1 MRKAQAACHGRAE
14 IGTRENEPM
23 NPIAHI
29 VDWSLRRFE
38 NSVTTPQ
45 GVLNAAAGL
54 RPTVDRGW
62 LSRDVVRDVQLLRI
76 KRAVR
81 YAYERS
87 PFYRTQFDTQRIH
100 PADIRTLDD
109 VAKLPFTTSTDLRDW
124 RKFLCVPESELAA
137 VFTTSGTT
145 GEPKRVYYTWREM
158 NALAN
163 LGAVALRV
171 RHAGR
176 MVALI
181 ALPQGLWMGSSE
193 AQRVVERAGGLPLS
207 VGAGDPQ
214 EVVKGMRRFMPN
226 VVISSPSYMT
236 ALTREAE
243 RAGFKIPLK
252 LILLGGELLTDAHTA
267 RFHDYWGAQVY
278 NTYGSTEI
286 GGGQTIAL
294 PDCACL
300 HLNDLHLFTEIVD
313 PVTGKPSNEG
323 ELVFTTLTRE
333 AMPLVRYRMGD
344 HARWSGCHCY
354 LPFGSILLGGRTDD
368 MVVAGDMNLY
378 GQVIADA
385 LATIAGATGRVRLE
399 FDKVELT
406 DRLRVRIEGG
416 QVNVDEARARM
427 FETYPELREN
437 TANGNLIL
445 EIETGANLDG
455 QIKSVKILDRRV
467 R

>member
-1 MRKAQAACHGRAE
+1 MTATKL
-14 IGTRENEPM
+14 M
-23 NPIAHI
+23 NPIAPI
-29 VDWSLRRFE
+29 VDWGLRRFE

-45 GVLNAAAGL
+45 GVLNAATGL

-76 KRAVR
+76 KRTLR

-87 PFYRTQFDTQRIH
+87 PFYRAQFDAHGIRL
-100 PADIRTLDD
+100 ADIRTLDD
-109 VAKLPFTTSTDLRDW
+109 VTKLPFTTSTDLRDW
-124 RKFLCVPESELAA
+124 RKFLCAPEDQLVA

-181 ALPQGLWMGSSE
+181 ALPQGLWMGSGE
-193 AQRVVERAGGLPLS
+193 AQRVVERAGGLPLPIG
-207 VGAGDPQ
+207 VGNPQ
-214 EVVKGMRRFMPN
+214 EAVKAMRRFMPS
-226 VVISSPSYMT
+226 VAISSPSYMT

-243 RAGFKIPLK
+243 RVGFKIPLK
-252 LILLGGELLTDAHTA
+252 VILLGGELLTDAHIA
-267 RFHDYWGAQVY
+267 RFRDYWGAQVY

-313 PVTGKPSNEG
+313 PATGEPSNEG

-344 HARWSGCHCY
+344 RAGWSGCHCY

-385 LATIAGATGRVRLE
+385 LATVADATGRVRLE
-399 FDKVELT
+399 FDKADLT
-406 DRLRVRIEGG
+406 DRLRVQIEGER
-416 QVNVDEARARM
+416 VSADEVRSKM
-427 FETYPELREN
+427 FAAYPELREN
-437 TANGNLIL
+437 TRNGNLIL

-455 QIKSVKILDRRV
+455 QIKAVKIVDRRV